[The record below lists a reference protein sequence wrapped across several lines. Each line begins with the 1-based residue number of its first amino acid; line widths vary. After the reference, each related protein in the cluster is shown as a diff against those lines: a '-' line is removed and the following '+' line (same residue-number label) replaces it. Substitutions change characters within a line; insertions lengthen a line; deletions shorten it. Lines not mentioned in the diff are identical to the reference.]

1 MRGILTVHWSGD
13 AVSAQ
18 LSDIEAGAITKSK
31 NTFNRN
37 SGTLQQYDNLTITVS
52 QVFNPFA
59 SHFELHPHSN
69 DGIYIYSYQNSTIIV
84 CKLMM
89 TPTLA
94 ICVCCG

>member
-69 DGIYIYSYQNSTIIV
+69 DGIYSYQNSTIIV